1 MLPSSLVFI
10 LLKST
15 VSGIHVDQ
23 YLEKE
28 SKIRLIKQQ
37 EEGFILV
44 QILGGDF
51 VHITLKSV
59 DLSVF

>member
-1 MLPSSLVFI
+1 MVFI
-10 LLKST
+10 HLKST
-15 VSGIHVDQ
+15 VSGIHVHQ
-23 YLEKE
+23 YLEHE

-44 QILGGDF
+44 QILGRDF

>member
-1 MLPSSLVFI
+1 MVFI
-10 LLKST
+10 HLKST

-23 YLEKE
+23 YLEQE

-44 QILGGDF
+44 QILGRDF

>member
-1 MLPSSLVFI
+1 MVFI
-10 LLKST
+10 HLKST
-15 VSGIHVDQ
+15 VSGIHVHQ
-23 YLEKE
+23 YLEQE

-44 QILGGDF
+44 QILGDF